1 MVVMALRV
9 RRDPLAGRSRCSR
22 FLPSVGVPWV
32 EVFAVFVVCHLGG
45 DFILQTEFQATNKH
59 GGLRGTPTQ
68 RRALGSH
75 TLTYTLAYLP
85 AFLWLAGDV
94 SALGL
99 VPTVLGGR
107 PPARLQDD
115 GTAMRWWMR
124 TVKHT
129 RPPRA
134 CWRCRRPVVPHGR
147 LLCWRSPS
155 AGNVGLTP

>member
-1 MVVMALRV
+1 
-9 RRDPLAGRSRCSR
+9 
-22 FLPSVGVPWV
+22 VGIPWV

-59 GGLRGTPTQ
+59 GALRGTSTQ

-99 VPTVLGGR
+99 VLTVLAVAVPHG
-107 PPARLQDD
+107 LQDD

-129 RPPRA
+129 QAAPGVLA
-134 CWRCRRPVVPHGR
+134 MVVDQSFHMVA
-147 LLCWRSPS
+147 LLLL
-155 AGNVGLTP
+155 AIAVGG